1 MSSSSRL
8 QWQSQS
14 AFKRATWSFFFGAH
28 FWSSLIFWSFLG
40 DIFTF
45 LDSGKM
51 MIVRLVTWPLF
62 LWTTLCGKSRKYRI
76 FFTLWKLKNKT
87 NLEAQNNWHWFW
99 SKWNLIKSYSLKN
112 LLVFLDF
119 GFIIILAVTFKNF
132 VSFKLEQS
140 REILENLHLEKID
153 FFSSCIKKLEAKFL
167 LIKYSR
173 PKINWRFP
181 KKAESILSIKY
192 PKDCF
197 NPIKSRPNHGGSIL
211 SRLERHFLW
220 LSNKLLIANGI
231 GRHTHWFIIIYPN
244 HAIFHWAKIPAEQ
257 NYEDGFFM
265 IFLQGFGMNFLKC
278 SAFCFRSILAKFFIS
293 FNSVLTQS
301 QLSFI
306 SVSAQFQ
313 LSFWTFNA
321 NISVLFQMFF
331 WTNGTCFEFVCLP
344 PINVLFKRMETGI
357 WLLRAHLIMECSLS
371 QQKSWPVSFRHVLH
385 TPKKDIVKNGAKN
398 WMKTEL
404 KLIEN
409 WVKLNENWIKTVS
422 LGSTFAQF
430 WMSFA
435 QYLLKLSQ
443 NWAETELKLSWN

>member
-1 MSSSSRL
+1 MFRWLILANTLSFISFFNSFSHFSDISGIFYFVISPKTQKHSKTMIKSKL
-8 QWQSQS
+8 FCCLVISEFF
-14 AFKRATWSFFFGAH
+14 FKVTMTKSISIQESYLKFFFGAH
-28 FWSSLIFWSFLG
+28 FWSSLIFWSFLR

-51 MIVRLVTWPLF
+51 MIVKLVTWPLF

-197 NPIKSRPNHGGSIL
+197 NPIK
-211 SRLERHFLW
+211 
-220 LSNKLLIANGI
+220 
-231 GRHTHWFIIIYPN
+231 
-244 HAIFHWAKIPAEQ
+244 
-257 NYEDGFFM
+257 
-265 IFLQGFGMNFLKC
+265 
-278 SAFCFRSILAKFFIS
+278 
-293 FNSVLTQS
+293 
-301 QLSFI
+301 
-306 SVSAQFQ
+306 
-313 LSFWTFNA
+313 
-321 NISVLFQMFF
+321 
-331 WTNGTCFEFVCLP
+331 
-344 PINVLFKRMETGI
+344 
-357 WLLRAHLIMECSLS
+357 
-371 QQKSWPVSFRHVLH
+371 
-385 TPKKDIVKNGAKN
+385 
-398 WMKTEL
+398 
-404 KLIEN
+404 
-409 WVKLNENWIKTVS
+409 
-422 LGSTFAQF
+422 
-430 WMSFA
+430 
-435 QYLLKLSQ
+435 
-443 NWAETELKLSWN
+443 